1 MKLWMRGN
9 ISSLA
14 VEMFNERKKGM
25 GLPIPLKVT
34 SGSPLSPT
42 MKKAYQQGSCGLL
55 GFY

>member
-34 SGSPLSPT
+34 SGSPLPPP

>member
-14 VEMFNERKKGM
+14 VETFNERKKRM
-25 GLPIPLKVT
+25 GKPIPLKIT
-34 SGSPLSPT
+34 SGSPLPPP